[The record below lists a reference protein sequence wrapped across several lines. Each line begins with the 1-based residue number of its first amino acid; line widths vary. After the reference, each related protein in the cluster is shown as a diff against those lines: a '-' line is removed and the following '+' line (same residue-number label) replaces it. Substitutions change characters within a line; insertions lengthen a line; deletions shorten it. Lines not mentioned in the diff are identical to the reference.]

1 MTDTKTQAI
10 AVEMSFDKATK
21 NKYVF
26 AAPAGSAVEAVY
38 VSKIVYSAQPRKVRL
53 TIEVIE

>member
-1 MTDTKTQAI
+1 MDTKTQAV
-10 AVEMSFDKATK
+10 AVEMSYDKATK

-26 AAPAGSAVEAVY
+26 QAPAGSAVETVY
-38 VSKIVYSAQPRKVRL
+38 VSKLVYAAQPKKVHV